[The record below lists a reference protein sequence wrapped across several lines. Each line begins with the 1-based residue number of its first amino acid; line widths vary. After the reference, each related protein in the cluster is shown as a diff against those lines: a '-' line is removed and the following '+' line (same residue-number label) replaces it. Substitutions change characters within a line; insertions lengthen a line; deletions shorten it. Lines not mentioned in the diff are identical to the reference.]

1 MYWNVHFHLCSAP
14 SVTYNGRRCSL
25 LCCREASFYFS
36 VFFFKPCSFTSN
48 NSLSWSLHHFIAVIT
63 GEPTVRRTLISL
75 SELQY
80 QMLPSCETA
89 TITLEAD
96 HHMASNWSIKALNF
110 QVATVLELS
119 GSNNPGFQYWDHK
132 IKIWVYVDKSTV
144 ET

>member
-1 MYWNVHFHLCSAP
+1 MFISTCVVHQQSPTMAEDAVYCAA
-14 SVTYNGRRCSL
+14 
-25 LCCREASFYFS
+25 EASFYFS
-36 VFFFKPCSFTSN
+36 VFFLNPADRLDVTSN

-89 TITLEAD
+89 TTTLEAD
-96 HHMASNWSIKALNF
+96 HHMASNWSIKELSF

-132 IKIWVYVDKSTV
+132 IKIWVYIDKSTV

>member
-36 VFFFKPCSFTSN
+36 VFFLNPAALHLIILWVGLFITSLLWLQV
-48 NSLSWSLHHFIAVIT
+48 SQQWGGPS
-63 GEPTVRRTLISL
+63 SL
-75 SELQY
+75 SEPQY